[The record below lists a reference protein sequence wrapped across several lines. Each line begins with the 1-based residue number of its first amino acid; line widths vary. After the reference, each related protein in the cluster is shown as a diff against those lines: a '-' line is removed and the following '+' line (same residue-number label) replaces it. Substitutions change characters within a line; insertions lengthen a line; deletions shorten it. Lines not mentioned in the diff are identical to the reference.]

1 MVGGPA
7 QFFTGYRGKDITRI
21 RKKQW
26 RKKKFTKGVI
36 GYDTNALYLYCSGD
50 VMPCRKDTLVV
61 KGKPFDQKRIEK
73 CFKDVLEENVF
84 EFAHADIEVF
94 DELYNKFIE
103 MVPVFVVQEISD
115 CNIPEGMKIYKKKS
129 GRKTIKRTKMLLG
142 VIRA

>member
-7 QFFTGYRGKDITRI
+7 QFYTGYRGKEIKRI

-36 GYDTNALYLYCSGD
+36 GYDANALYLYCSGN

-61 KGKPFDQKRIEK
+61 KETPFDQKRIAK
-73 CFKDVLEENVF
+73 CSTDVLEQKVF
-84 EFAHADIEVF
+84 EVAHADIELP

-103 MVPVFVVQEISD
+103 MAPVFVVQEISD
-115 CNIPEGMKIYKKKS
+115 YNVPKGMKIYKEKS
-129 GRKTIKRTKMLLG
+129 GRKTIKRSKKLLG
-142 VIRA
+142 VIKA